1 MNEQLKELYKNKLEK
16 FDTLFTDKEKAQLSK
31 PFLLKTYKNFDAR
44 GKKIMIFGQE
54 PHIWGKL
61 YEFEYK
67 QIDELMEKYEKLLNN
82 RILFKNKL
90 KGRSCFLQRLIKVK
104 NNLKEDSIQ
113 IIWNN
118 LLKFNKNGKSA
129 KKNEKVINLSIE
141 LVRKEIEILKP
152 DFFLFQT
159 GPHYDFLI
167 KKLFSDNI
175 EDSKVIVKK
184 RLWKFKVDDKLA
196 LRINHPCTRR
206 FKIKPYY
213 YKAISEIKKY
223 K

>member
-1 MNEQLKELYKNKLEK
+1 MNKQLKELYSDKLEK
-16 FDTLFTDKEKAQLSK
+16 LDTLFTDKEKSYLSK
-31 PFLLKTYKNFDAR
+31 PFLLKTYKDFNVS

-61 YEFEYK
+61 HEFKYE
-67 QIDELMEKYEKLLNN
+67 QIDELMDKYENLLNN
-82 RILFKNKL
+82 KILFKNKL

-129 KKNEKVINLSIE
+129 KKNKKVVDLSIE
-141 LVRKEIEILKP
+141 LVKKEIEILKP
-152 DFFLFQT
+152 NFFLFQT
-159 GPHYDFLI
+159 GPQYDFLI
-167 KKLFSDNI
+167 KKLFDNI
-175 EDSKVIVKK
+175 DDSKVIVKK
-184 RLWKFKVDDKLA
+184 RLWKFKVDNKLA